1 MSLDA
6 ATVRRIA
13 KLARVGVEEAEIPRL
28 QGELNAI
35 LGWIEQLSEVDV
47 TGVTPLTGGAAIAL
61 RLRADVVTDG
71 QMAEAVLSNAPDRVG
86 DFFTV
91 PKVIE

>member
-1 MSLDA
+1 MALDS

-13 KLARVGVEEAEIPRL
+13 TLARIRVEDAEVDKL

-35 LGWIEQLSEVDV
+35 FGWIEQLNEVDV
-47 TGVTPLTGGAAIAL
+47 SGVAPLTGGSYMAMTM
-61 RLRADVVTDG
+61 REDVVTDG
-71 QMAEAVLSNAPDRVG
+71 GYPDQILFNAPERAG

-91 PKVIE
+91 PKVVE